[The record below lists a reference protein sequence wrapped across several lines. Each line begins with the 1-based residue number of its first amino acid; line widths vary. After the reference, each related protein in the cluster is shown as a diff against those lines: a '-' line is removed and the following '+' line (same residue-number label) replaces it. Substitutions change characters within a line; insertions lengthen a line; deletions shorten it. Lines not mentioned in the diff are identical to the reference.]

1 MTIIRPGE
9 TKAVL
14 LDFDMTLV
22 DSSYAIVKAHNLFAE
37 DLGLRKITRDELLSS
52 IGQTLEASWDDFWG
66 HHEPEWSQIYQTK
79 YQKVETSNFQLFSD
93 TISTLKTIRA
103 AGLKTAVVTN
113 RWLAGQAVDQ
123 CGLNGFF
130 DAVVGAEEV
139 EHPKPNAEPILK
151 ALELLEIARPQ
162 AVYAGDSDID
172 MKTAVASGV
181 DGIGVATGAKTS
193 EELLQAGAKWAGRS
207 LGEILPLIGLS

>member
-1 MTIIRPGE
+1 MTTIRLGE

-22 DSSYAIVKAHNLFAE
+22 DSSYAIVKAHNLFAQE
-37 DLGLRKITRDELLSS
+37 LGLRKITREELLSS

-66 HHEPEWSQIYQTK
+66 RHDPEWSKIYLTK
-79 YQKVETSNFQLFSD
+79 DHKVETSYFQLFSD

-113 RWLAGQAVDQ
+113 RWLAGQAVEL
-123 CGLNGFF
+123 CGLKGFF

-139 EHPKPNAEPILK
+139 ERPKPDAEPILK
-151 ALELLEIARPQ
+151 ALELLQISKPQ

-172 MKTAVASGV
+172 MKTAVAADV
-181 DGIGVATGAKTS
+181 DGIGVATGAKTPQ
-193 EELLQAGAKWAGRS
+193 ELLEAGAKWTGRS